1 MRAGDVFWANDR
13 GLAALLVF
21 LVLGLLVAAP
31 LVAAGLVSTLV
42 IEIAFTLIMVSGAA
56 SVTARRIP
64 KIGVSVL
71 AILAIGTKSARILFP
86 TPGLRLLDTGVS
98 LVAVLILT
106 VLVLTQVF
114 RKGRITLYRV
124 QGAVA
129 AYLLLGFAFSLAYE
143 LSVTLSPAAIRFPD
157 DPGVGFVLIPR
168 LLYFSFVTLTT
179 VGYGDIVPV
188 HPTVR
193 SLAITEALIG
203 QLYPAILIARLV
215 SLEIVSGSEL
225 RENAPGRDFR

>member
-1 MRAGDVFWANDR
+1 MRAGEVFWADDR
-13 GLAALLVF
+13 GLTVLLVF
-21 LVLGLLVAAP
+21 LVVGLLVAAP
-31 LVAAGLVSTLV
+31 LVAAGLMSTLV
-42 IEIAFTLIMVSGAA
+42 IEIAFASILVSGAA
-56 SVTARRIP
+56 SVTARRLP
-64 KIGVSVL
+64 KVGISML
-71 AILAIGTKSARILFP
+71 AILAIGTKSVRILFP

-106 VLVLTQVF
+106 ALVLSQVF
-114 RKGRITLYRV
+114 RRGRITLHRV

-129 AYLLLGFAFSLAYE
+129 AYLLLGLAFSLAYE
-143 LSVTLSPAAIRFPD
+143 LAVTLSPVAIRFPD
-157 DPGVGFVLIPR
+157 EADVGFVLIPR

-203 QLYPAILIARLV
+203 QLYPAILIGRLV
-215 SLEIVSGSEL
+215 SLEIVSRSEL
-225 RENAPGRDFR
+225 RENAPERDFR